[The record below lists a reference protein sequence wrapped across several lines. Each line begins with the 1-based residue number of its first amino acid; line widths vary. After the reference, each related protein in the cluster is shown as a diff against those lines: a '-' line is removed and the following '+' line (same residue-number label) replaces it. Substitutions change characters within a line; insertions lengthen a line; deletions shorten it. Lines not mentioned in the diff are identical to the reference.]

1 MRTIDDKERLYKLQ
15 SSATIFLF
23 LFIFVFSVSCVRSF
37 YIEIYKIPS
46 SSMRPKLK
54 PGDVAIFRHP
64 SDKSIVYIKRIIG
77 LPEDR
82 IIISD
87 GQVYLNGKSISIFKD
102 GVMESESINDFSY
115 DINFDASDN
124 GSTFY
129 IIPENKYFVMGDNRG
144 NSSDSRDWDYLS
156 EYLLLGKA
164 FYLAFNISENGISF
178 KGERIDTLS
187 GKGLV
192 DVIGGLYVDIDDQI
206 TSKNYLHQQR
216 NSI

>member
-1 MRTIDDKERLYKLQ
+1 MRTIDD
-15 SSATIFLF
+15 
-23 LFIFVFSVSCVRSF
+23 
-37 YIEIYKIPS
+37 
-46 SSMRPKLK
+46 
-54 PGDVAIFRHP
+54 
-64 SDKSIVYIKRIIG
+64 
-77 LPEDR
+77 
-82 IIISD
+82 D
-87 GQVYLNGKSISIFKD
+87 GF
-102 GVMESESINDFSY
+102 MESESINDFSY
-115 DINFDASDN
+115 DINFDSSDN